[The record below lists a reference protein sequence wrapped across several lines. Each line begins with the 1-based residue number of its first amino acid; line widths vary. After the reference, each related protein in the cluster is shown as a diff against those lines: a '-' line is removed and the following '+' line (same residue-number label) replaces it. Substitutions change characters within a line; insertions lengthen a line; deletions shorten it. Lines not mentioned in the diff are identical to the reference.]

1 MQGATKRPA
10 SPHQAGSE
18 QVSVSCRKV
27 RQFASAGALQ
37 RKAVVLGSPFI
48 DHAAN
53 VFENPNVSFAI
64 LLRPVAAR
72 KLLRLHDLGCRE
84 AAGKPD
90 IHINRRVDLIASKY
104 IAD

>member
-10 SPHQAGSE
+10 STLQKGRE
-18 QVSVSCRKV
+18 QVSVSGRAPH
-27 RQFASAGALQ
+27 FASGGTSQ
-37 RKAVVLGSPFI
+37 RKAVVLGSPFL

-53 VFENPNVSFAI
+53 VSENPNVSFAI